1 MKSNSKSYERGQV
14 AFFIFRFLYNAQ
26 LKNSCDNNRAFAR
39 AKTLFFFDH
48 GFCPYQRL
56 EDYQI
61 ELFAYNCAYQKICN

>member
-1 MKSNSKSYERGQV
+1 MRSKGISYEKSQV

-26 LKNSCDNNRAFAR
+26 LKYNRDCNKAFCR

-56 EDYQI
+56 EDYLT
-61 ELFAYNCAYQKICN
+61 ELFAFNSAYQKICN